1 MLMQLLLFIQDVNLF
16 MHANPSIHEQVF
28 LLDETVQYMSSAR
41 FNEEPTLVWIEMI
54 VTFLIGN
61 AN

>member
-1 MLMQLLLFIQDVNLF
+1 
-16 MHANPSIHEQVF
+16 MHANRSVHEQVF

-41 FNEEPTLVWIEMI
+41 FNEEPTLVWIGMI

-61 AN
+61 AD

>member
-1 MLMQLLLFIQDVNLF
+1 
-16 MHANPSIHEQVF
+16 MHANRSVHEQVF

-41 FNEEPTLVWIEMI
+41 FNEEPTLVWIGRI

-61 AN
+61 AD